1 MASKRGKCSMK
12 IIFDYLKK
20 IFDYRSVQH
29 RHHNPSQGSNIAT
42 AVDIDASIGVAV
54 DLDYSERAVSQ
65 VGIDLITGF
74 EDLKLAAYDDGTGT
88 WTIGFGTTVYPDG
101 IRVKPGDHCNREQA
115 KLFFQHDLKRFQAG
129 VNNAVLVPLS
139 QNQFDALVSLSYNIG
154 QNAFKNSTLLKC
166 LNTGDYQAAAEQ
178 FLVWNKGGGQI
189 LKGLVRRRE
198 VERALFLKG

>member
-1 MASKRGKCSMK
+1 MK
-12 IIFDYLKK
+12 TFFDFL
-20 IFDYRSVQH
+20 YRMISAKTVPPRQH
-29 RHHNPSQGSNIAT
+29 VATNDSNIVT
-42 AVDIDASIGVAV
+42 AVDVDASIGVAV
-54 DLDYSERAVSQ
+54 DLNYSERSISQ
-65 VGIDLITGF
+65 VGVDLITGF

-115 KLFFQHDLKRFQAG
+115 KLFFQHDLKRFQTS